1 MLTVY
6 GAKQL
11 NTVVRYFIGVLSA
24 LLASLAWANNPLVHE
39 FMLDNGMKV
48 IVKQDHR
55 APVAVSQVWYKVGSS
70 YEEAGSTGLSH
81 VLEHMM
87 FKGTESLGPG
97 EFSRIISELGGSEN
111 AFTSRDY
118 TAYFETLS
126 VQHLERAL
134 ELEADRMRNLLLDPA
149 EFAKEI
155 EVVKEERRLRTEDKP
170 SGLTYEQLMAVAWRA
185 SPYQNP
191 VIGWMND
198 LDNMQLADLQR
209 WYERW
214 YAPNNATL
222 VVVGDVD
229 PQAVLEM
236 ARKHFGPIAPS
247 DLGQLKPMIEP
258 EQRGL
263 TRVTVEAPAKQPYM
277 VMGYKTPV
285 VGHAQEDW
293 EPYALY
299 VLSAVLDGGASARLS
314 RELVR
319 RQKVA
324 ASAGA
329 QYDAYARLPNLF
341 LFVGTPTD
349 AHTTED
355 VEQALRVQIKRV
367 QEELVSPQELE
378 RVVTQAVA
386 SKVYEADSLFYQAME
401 IGVLE
406 TIGLDHRLIDD
417 EIARLRA
424 VTPEQVRS
432 VARKY
437 LVDRNL
443 TVATLVPQE
452 IEQTSSVDAKPAA
465 GGRHGS

>member
-1 MLTVY
+1 LHSVKRILALT
-6 GAKQL
+6 
-11 NTVVRYFIGVLSA
+11 A
-24 LLASLAWANNPLVHE
+24 LVWLALPALAASPVHE

-48 IVKQDHR
+48 VIKEDHR

-87 FKGTESLGPG
+87 FKGTEELGPG
-97 EFSRIISELGGSEN
+97 EFSRIVAELGGSEN

-126 VQHLERAL
+126 VQHLERAF
-134 ELEADRMRNLLLDPA
+134 ELEADRMRNLRLDPA

-155 EVVKEERRLRTEDKP
+155 EVVKEERRLRTDDKP

-198 LDNMQLADLQR
+198 LDNMQLADLQQ

-229 PQAVLEM
+229 PQQVL
-236 ARKHFGPIAPS
+236 ALAKKHFEPIAQS
-247 DLGQLKPMIEP
+247 DIGQLKPMREP
-258 EQRGL
+258 KQRGL
-263 TRVTVEAPAKQPYM
+263 TRVTVKAPAKQPYM
-277 VMGYKTPV
+277 LMGYKTPV
-285 VGHAQEDW
+285 VGQADEEW

-299 VLSAVLDGGASARLS
+299 VLASVLDGGNSARLS
-314 RELVR
+314 SELVR
-319 RQKVA
+319 KQKLA

-329 QYDAYARLPNLF
+329 QYDAYARLSSLF
-341 LFVGTPTD
+341 LFDGTPND
-349 AHTTED
+349 GHTTEQ
-355 VEQALRVQIKRV
+355 VELALRAQIKRL
-367 QEELVSPQELE
+367 QDELISAEELK

-386 SKVYEADSLFYQAME
+386 DKVYQADSMFYQAME
-401 IGVLE
+401 IGMLE
-406 TIGLDHRLIDD
+406 TIGLDWRLLDR
-417 EIARLRA
+417 EIERLKA
-424 VTPEQVRS
+424 VTPEQVRA

-437 LVDRNL
+437 LVDENL
-443 TVATLVPQE
+443 TVATLVPQQ
-452 IEQTSSVDAKPAA
+452 IEPGAA
-465 GGRHGS
+465 AVSAPTGGRHGS

>member
-1 MLTVY
+1 
-6 GAKQL
+6 L
-11 NTVVRYFIGVLSA
+11 NTVGRFIA
-24 LLASLAWANNPLVHE
+24 LALFATLAVAAWANPLVHE

-48 IVKQDHR
+48 IVKEDHR
-55 APVAVSQVWYKVGSS
+55 APVVTSQVWYKIGAS
-70 YEEAGSTGLSH
+70 YEEAGATGLSH

-87 FKGTESLGPG
+87 FKGTESFGPG
-97 EFSRIISELGGSEN
+97 EFSRIVSELGGTEN

-126 VQHLERAL
+126 VQHLERAF
-134 ELEADRMRNLLLDPA
+134 ELEADRMRNLRLDPA

-198 LDNMQLADLQR
+198 LDNMELPDLQR

-229 PQAVLEM
+229 PEEVLEK
-236 ARKHFGPIAPS
+236 ANRYFGPIKPS
-247 DLGQLKPMIEP
+247 ELGKLKPMVEP
-258 EQRGL
+258 QQRGL
-263 TRVTVEAPAKQPYM
+263 TRVTVRAPAKQPYM
-277 VMGYKTPV
+277 LMGYKTPV
-285 VGHAQEDW
+285 VGHTEREW

-299 VLSAVLDGGASARLS
+299 VLASVLDGGASARLS
-314 RELVR
+314 SELVR
-319 RQKVA
+319 KQKLA

-329 QYDAYARLPNLF
+329 QYDAYARLPSLF
-341 LFVGTPTD
+341 LFDGTPTD
-349 AHTTED
+349 AHTTAD
-355 VEQALRVQIKRV
+355 VENALRAQIARL
-367 QEELVSPQELE
+367 QDELVSEQELK

-386 SKVYEADSLFYQAME
+386 EKVYQADSMFYQAME
-401 IGVLE
+401 IGMLE
-406 TIGLDHRLIDD
+406 TIGLDHRMLDK
-417 EIARLRA
+417 EISRLRA
-424 VTPEQVRS
+424 VTPEQVRE

-437 LVDRNL
+437 LVDDNL
-443 TVATLVPQE
+443 TVATLVPLTE
-452 IEQTSSVDAKPAA
+452 EGPAKSPVAEAEA
-465 GGRHGS
+465 GVNHGG